1 MFSQSLISPPSVPPN
16 GGGASHWAALE
27 HSLPRPKSCVG
38 AALTDGE
45 RLTDGRT
52 LGPDEGCWDGCE
64 LGTDEGC
71 WDGEDEGVPLGIL
84 LGAELLLGSREG
96 TLEGSKLGNAELSL
110 GPDDGS
116 SEGYNNIT
124 NCQRGRNTLLE
135 KVSLA
140 YLNKS
145 KRKYI
150 DLCDVEPN

>member
-1 MFSQSLISPPSVPPN
+1 MLVMFSQSLISPPSVPPN

-64 LGTDEGC
+64 LGTDDGS

-84 LGAELLLGSREG
+84 LGAELLGSREG
-96 TLEGSKLGNAELSL
+96 TLEGSKLGNAGSFRIVTGLVRLTSL
-110 GPDDGS
+110 GFHRSWLLTVVGIHCS
-116 SEGYNNIT
+116 CSELDPWTIST
-124 NCQRGRNTLLE
+124 
-135 KVSLA
+135 
-140 YLNKS
+140 
-145 KRKYI
+145 
-150 DLCDVEPN
+150 

>member
-52 LGPDEGCWDGCE
+52 LGPDEGCWD
-64 LGTDEGC
+64 
-71 WDGEDEGVPLGIL
+71 DEGVSLGIL
-84 LGAELLLGSREG
+84 LGAELLGSREG

-116 SEGYNNIT
+116 SEGYNN
-124 NCQRGRNTLLE
+124 NKLAKRKRYVARKSKLGVFEQVKE
-135 KVSLA
+135 KV
-140 YLNKS
+140 YM
-145 KRKYI
+145 
-150 DLCDVEPN
+150 

>member
-52 LGPDEGCWDGCE
+52 LGPDEGCWD
-64 LGTDEGC
+64 
-71 WDGEDEGVPLGIL
+71 DEGVSLGIL
-84 LGAELLLGSREG
+84 LGAELLGSREG

-116 SEGYNNIT
+116 SEGYNN
-124 NCQRGRNTLLE
+124 N
-135 KVSLA
+135 KLA
-140 YLNKS
+140 KRKRYVARKS
-145 KRKYI
+145 KLGVFEQVKEKI
-150 DLCDVEPN
+150 CM